1 MIDQLRSFLAVIEE
15 GSLHRAAVRLRIS
28 QPALSRQMQA
38 LEHELGGRLLERTS
52 TGVKPTRGGHALAE
66 KMKPVLSDY
75 ESSFA
80 AVRRLLRGESDQLRI
95 GYLAS
100 AGREFLS
107 QAFGALRREH
117 PTVKVKLLDLSP
129 GEQITAL
136 RRGEIDVALTDV
148 GGDLLARDFY
158 TRKIDTIPL
167 IVVLPADHP
176 LGAKK
181 KVSIADLK
189 DETFVYAPESD
200 VPGYTRRIIQLCRR
214 HGKFRPR
221 FIGPSTS
228 LPNGL
233 EMVANENAVAL
244 MPAYARHQVTPCL
257 AMRPLIETDAVSDLL
272 IIWQRGKVGG
282 PLRTFLDA
290 LPIPPA
296 TAAASTRKS
305 RAA

>member
-1 MIDQLRSFLAVIEE
+1 MIEQIRSFLAVIEE

-38 LEHELGGRLLERTS
+38 LEHELGGCLLERTS

-66 KMKPVLSDY
+66 KMKPVLADY
-75 ESSFA
+75 ESTFA
-80 AVRRLLRGESDQLRI
+80 AVRRLLRGESDQIRI

-107 QAFGALRREH
+107 RPLGALRQGH
-117 PTVKVKLLDLSP
+117 PGVKVKLLDLSP

-136 RRGEIDVALTDV
+136 RRGEIDVALIDA

-158 TRKIDTIPL
+158 SRKIATIPL
-167 IVVLPADHP
+167 IAVLPADHP
-176 LGAKK
+176 LSEKK
-181 KVSIADLK
+181 QVRIADLK
-189 DETFVYAPESD
+189 DETFVYAQESD
-200 VPGYTRRIIQLCRR
+200 VPGYTRRILQLCRR

-244 MPAYARHQVTPCL
+244 LPAYARHQVTPCL
-257 AMRPLIETDAVSDLL
+257 TMRPLAEPDAVWDLF
-272 IIWQRGKVGG
+272 IIWQRGRVAG

-290 LPIPPA
+290 LPMPPA
-296 TAAASTRKS
+296 TAATSTRKS
-305 RAA
+305 KAA